1 MNSFDAVV
9 YLGLTIAVVTGF
21 NTGLLRS
28 AIAIL
33 AYIAA
38 MPIAMGLVPLVSPQ
52 LDGQHA
58 LPFGQNSVLFFGA
71 FLVIG
76 MVLGKLACITL
87 DDVIGPRTGVGD
99 RLGGAALGAVR
110 VGLIAI
116 TVVLIFDRLLPANQ
130 QPAFMAGSKLRPVL
144 SAAGQMGIKSLPP
157 DLVAAIDRLKK
168 DRHI

>member
-9 YLGLTIAVVTGF
+9 YLVLTIAVVTGF

-28 AIAIL
+28 AITIL

-52 LDGQHA
+52 LDGQLA
-58 LPFGQNSVLFFGA
+58 PPFAQNSLLFFGA

-76 MVLGKLACITL
+76 MVLGKLACIAL
-87 DDVIGPRTGVGD
+87 DDVIGPQAGVGD
-99 RLGGAALGAVR
+99 RLAGAALGAVR

-130 QPAFMAGSKLRPVL
+130 QPAFLAGSKLRPLL

-168 DRHI
+168 GRHI